1 MEKNAMTGFSKTN
14 TGIYYKIG
22 QPGTGSPISVDST
35 VVANYTGKLLNG
47 TIFDRAVAGSE
58 ATFALTSVIKGWQQA
73 IPLINQGGSIRMLI
87 PSALAYG
94 MEGSSPSIPP
104 FSCLDFEVN
113 VTDVK

>member
-1 MEKNAMTGFSKTN
+1 MEKNALTGFSKTN

-22 QPGTGSPISVDST
+22 QPGTGSPITVDST

-58 ATFALTSVIKGWQQA
+58 ANLALTSVIKVWEQA
-73 IPLINQGGSIRMLI
+73 SPPIDHRGSITMLI
-87 PSALAYG
+87 PSGQAYG